1 MHFSTAKG
9 NETNRT
15 DNERG
20 YLSTINQ
27 NLIPNHN
34 TNSNNSTHPSNAAA
48 VFMLGNPPHLNFSR
62 KHQLCYEAKHM
73 HIRTST
79 IATCIYKLN
88 IKHFQKQEQN

>member
-15 DNERG
+15 DNKRG
-20 YLSTINQ
+20 YLSAINQ

-34 TNSNNSTHPSNAAA
+34 INSNNSTHPSNAAA
-48 VFMLGNPPHLNFSR
+48 VFMLGNPPHLYFSR
-62 KHQLCYEAKHM
+62 EHQFCYEAKHM
-73 HIRTST
+73 HIRTKYCCY
-79 IATCIYKLN
+79 IHLLN

>member
-9 NETNRT
+9 NETNRA

-27 NLIPNHN
+27 NLIPNN
-34 TNSNNSTHPSNAAA
+34 DINSNNSTHPSNAAA
-48 VFMLGNPPHLNFSR
+48 VFMLGNPSLLYFSR
-62 KHQLCYEAKHM
+62 KHHLFYEAKHM
-73 HIRTST
+73 HIRTK
-79 IATCIYKLN
+79 YYQYMHLLN